1 MSAFDKISTKT
12 TTTKSKS
19 TKPTADVDAATAVQV
34 DQFVTNKA
42 ELARLEA
49 EQLDLATAIVDVVR
63 PQQDSLAYSGS
74 FTKSL
79 DVPGKESKV
88 VYVTSD
94 RFSVPQDDETL
105 NEIRKLV
112 GKKYEEF
119 FETKA
124 TISLKSTVT
133 KDEKLLNKIAS
144 ACEKAGLDLGSIFDK
159 VDKVVAKDDLD
170 LHQYDLP
177 AEKLPTFR
185 ALVKQSKPALK

>member
-12 TTTKSKS
+12 TTAKSKS
-19 TKPTADVDAATAVQV
+19 TKPTAEVNPATAVQV
-34 DQFVTNKA
+34 DQYVANKG

-49 EQLDLATAIVDVVR
+49 EQLDLATAIVAVVQ
-63 PQQDSLAYSGS
+63 PQQDKLALTGN

-79 DVPGKESKV
+79 DVPGMSSKV

-105 NEIRKLV
+105 AEIRKLV
-112 GKKYEEF
+112 GKKYDEF

-124 TISLKSTVT
+124 TISLKANVT

-144 ACEKAGLDLGSIFDK
+144 ACEKAGLDIGTIFDK

-177 AEKLPTFR
+177 TEKLPIFR